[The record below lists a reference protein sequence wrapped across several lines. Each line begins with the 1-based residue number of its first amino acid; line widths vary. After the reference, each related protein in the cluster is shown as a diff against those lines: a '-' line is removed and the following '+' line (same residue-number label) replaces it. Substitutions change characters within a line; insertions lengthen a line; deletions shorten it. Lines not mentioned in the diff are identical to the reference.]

1 MYTVINTIADYVGD
15 ILTIIALITMLVKP
29 IRERIF
35 GEAKKKEGEMCL
47 LRSEIVRTY
56 YRHLSEKQL
65 HQYEY
70 ENLCL
75 CYKAYKQLGGN
86 SFVEHI
92 YEEMQEWTVV
102 R

>member
-1 MYTVINTIADYVGD
+1 MIEVIADLASDVTS
-15 ILTIIALITMLVKP
+15 IVALVIMLVKP

-35 GEAKKKEGEMCL
+35 GSSIIREGQKCL

-56 YRHLSEKQL
+56 YRHLNQKEMR
-65 HQYEY
+65 QYEY

-75 CYKAYKQLGGN
+75 CYNAYTQLGGN
-86 SFVEHI
+86 SFVSHI

-102 R
+102 Q